1 MNRQQRRVLE
11 RERRRYW
18 DRQAFSRSELVEMNT
33 RAYLYGL
40 GMAILAAR
48 DVLGL
53 GPTRLNR
60 IAERIREMH
69 AEVFGDMLDTRRI
82 PPEWLWECDEA

>member
-1 MNRQQRRVLE
+1 MNRQQRRALA

-40 GMAILAAR
+40 GMALMAAR

-60 IAERIREMH
+60 IGARISELH
-69 AEVFGDMLDTRRI
+69 TEVFGDVLDPCRI
-82 PPEWLWECDEA
+82 PPEWLWEGE

>member
-1 MNRQQRRVLE
+1 MNRQQRRALE

-40 GMAILAAR
+40 GMALMAAR
-48 DVLGL
+48 DVLRL

-60 IAERIREMH
+60 IGARISELH
-69 AEVFGDMLDTRRI
+69 ADVFGDVLDARRI
-82 PPEWLWECDEA
+82 PPGWLWEE